1 MIDFF
6 DDLRKIGVDLNST
19 FKNSLSRE
27 FGLKTGSR
35 VPFADVQE
43 LESSFL
49 FSVEVP
55 GVSREDVVV
64 EIENNKLLVSGS
76 SRRVVD
82 NCCKDVGGG
91 SCSVNNFFRSFN
103 IPVNANVDEVSA
115 SYDNGILRITVPK
128 KEKVDS
134 KRRIDIS

>member
-76 SRRVVD
+76 SKKFVD
-82 NCCKDVGGG
+82 NCCEDVRGA
-91 SCSVNNFFRSFN
+91 CSVNNFFRSFS
-103 IPVNANVDEVSA
+103 IPVNANVEEVSA

-128 KEKVDS
+128 KEKGES
-134 KRRIDIS
+134 KRRVDIS